1 MVKEEGKFYTILD
14 AAGPGR
20 EGKSGGTPPKEPEQP
35 VPRMYERESDYLYGK
50 CLIESGHPVLEEFL
64 KQERETVRRILES
77 LSGQDTES
85 AAKRTEELKKKLNLI
100 EEAQNEVRRNHRD
113 TEQAGS

>member
-1 MVKEEGKFYTILD
+1 
-14 AAGPGR
+14 
-20 EGKSGGTPPKEPEQP
+20 
-35 VPRMYERESDYLYGK
+35 MYERESDYLYGK